1 MVEIPPYSIFG
12 HADPSMIAFS
22 ENAFFGRVKEGE
34 LDQNF
39 YGAAHETAHQW
50 QVTGAL
56 ARGIGYLGE
65 SFANYSAVMVTEK
78 TYGVEAGRRAY
89 GFHMERYL
97 RGRAEQSREVPV
109 LDVERQSYIMYRKG
123 AIALLTLRDFIGE
136 AAVNAALRR
145 YLEKYRDAGPPYP
158 TALDQYA
165 ELRAATPDSLKY
177 LLTDLFETV
186 TLWDVKT
193 ERASV
198 QPTGTG
204 AYQVTLDIVAKKT
217 RADSVGT
224 ETEVPMN
231 DLVEIGVFARAKDDN
246 LGEPLHLT
254 RQRIKSGKQTIQIT
268 VPREPARA
276 GIDPYRK
283 LIDRNGDDN
292 VAEVKAA
299 GQTYR

>member
-1 MVEIPPYSIFG
+1 
-12 HADPSMIAFS
+12 
-22 ENAFFGRVKEGE
+22 
-34 LDQNF
+34 
-39 YGAAHETAHQW
+39 
-50 QVTGAL
+50 
-56 ARGIGYLGE
+56 
-65 SFANYSAVMVTEK
+65 MVTEK

-204 AYQVTLDIVAKKT
+204 AYQVTLDIVARKT

-231 DLVEIGVFARAKDDN
+231 DDN